1 MPSKGKERSEEGD
14 ESEKALRAPLSSHVS
29 THSVSSVAQGGTSPS
44 FLIAGQNISQA
55 RQAQDAMNSMIMSTD
70 TSTVSQ
76 SGYALLAVLFDCP
89 LCDIYLFLSRN
100 GRRFLT
106 SYYCFAMLLGGS
118 TSVSRGLRVE
128 RGERKCGAKW
138 TI

>member
-44 FLIAGQNISQA
+44 FL
-55 RQAQDAMNSMIMSTD
+55 
-70 TSTVSQ
+70 
-76 SGYALLAVLFDCP
+76 
-89 LCDIYLFLSRN
+89 
-100 GRRFLT
+100 T